1 MIRVTVLGSG
11 TNVHPTR
18 AAAGYLVQTDQTLL
32 LDFGPRTLSNLIT
45 SGVDRHRITHILF
58 SHFHADHFADFIPFF
73 FDAVIFCKYQGGTR
87 PPLTLIGPHGTAKLM
102 RAMMTTFPSFNRA
115 PFRVTIREV
124 SDRSF
129 RLGETRI
136 KPGTVTHAPRLHCVG
151 YRIEYQGHAVTY
163 SGDSLYCDN
172 LVRLCHEADLA
183 ILDWSCPENR
193 PGAGHLHAGLCG
205 RVAQEAGINQ
215 LVLSH
220 FYPIA
225 ERYDVCAQAGHYF
238 SGRIR
243 MARDLLKLKA

>member
-18 AAAGYLVQTDQTLL
+18 AAAGYLVQTDQTCL

-115 PFRVTIREV
+115 PFRVTVREV
-124 SDRSF
+124 SDRAF
-129 RLGETRI
+129 RLGDTRI

-151 YRIEYQGHAVTY
+151 YRIEYQDHVVTY
-163 SGDSLYCDN
+163 SGDSL
-172 LVRLCHEADLA
+172 
-183 ILDWSCPENR
+183 LDCSFPENR

-225 ERYDVCAQAGHYF
+225 ERYDVCAQAGNYF